1 MKSKIPSPVKP
12 NLDVVKSSIE
22 TKKAE
27 LMALK

>member
-1 MKSKIPSPVKP
+1 MKSKMPPPVKP
-12 NLDVVKSSIE
+12 NFDVVKSSIE